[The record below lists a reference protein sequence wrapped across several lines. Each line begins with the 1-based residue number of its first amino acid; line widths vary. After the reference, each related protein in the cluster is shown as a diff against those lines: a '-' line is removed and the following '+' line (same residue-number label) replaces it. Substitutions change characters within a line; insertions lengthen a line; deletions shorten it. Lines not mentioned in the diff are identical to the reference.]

1 MSLLT
6 FLLVEMA
13 NNSRNKM
20 WDQYDHSTK
29 EIRE

>member
-13 NNSRNKM
+13 YKSHNKM
-20 WDQYDHSTK
+20 WDQYDHSTS
-29 EIRE
+29 EFRE